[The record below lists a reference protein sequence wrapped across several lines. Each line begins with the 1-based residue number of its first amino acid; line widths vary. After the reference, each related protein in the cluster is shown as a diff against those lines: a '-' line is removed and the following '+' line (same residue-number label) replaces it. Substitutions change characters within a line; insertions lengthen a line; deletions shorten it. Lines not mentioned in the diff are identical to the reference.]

1 MQADA
6 EALQVIGQNIANTE
20 SIAYR
25 RQIAVDHVSFDSA
38 VDALAQADLARVA
51 VDLRPGTLRSTGE
64 PLHVALEGAG
74 FFALQ
79 EGEGVTLTR
88 RGDFHVSQD
97 GILTSADGKAVL
109 GLSGPIEVGAS
120 VPTIESDGSVKIGA
134 DVIGQLR
141 LINVAE
147 PRSLQYL
154 GDGKFTAQPD
164 ELIETNGALTR
175 QGYLESSNVAPVV
188 EMVRLMET
196 VRHFEA
202 SQKMMRGYDDMMQ
215 KAISELGKTGS

>member
-1 MQADA
+1 
-6 EALQVIGQNIANTE
+6 
-20 SIAYR
+20 
-25 RQIAVDHVSFDSA
+25 
-38 VDALAQADLARVA
+38 
-51 VDLRPGTLRSTGE
+51 
-64 PLHVALEGAG
+64 
-74 FFALQ
+74 
-79 EGEGVTLTR
+79 
-88 RGDFHVSQD
+88 
-97 GILTSADGKAVL
+97 
-109 GLSGPIEVGAS
+109 VGAS
-120 VPTIESDGSVKIGA
+120 VPTIESDGSVKVGA

-164 ELIETNGALTR
+164 ELIETNGALVR